1 MATDQP
7 FPVKSVPTLNPS
19 IADVSNP
26 QSADVSQ
33 EPEANNVLDEL
44 RRKLCQPTHAPQKSK
59 WRFW

>member
-1 MATDQP
+1 MSTDQP
-7 FPVKSVPTLNPS
+7 FPLKTIPTLDPP
-19 IADVSNP
+19 IPDVSNL
-26 QSADVSQ
+26 QSPDASQ